1 MVEVVNAIAAVS
13 PLLLQA
19 LVKAM
24 TSADKADDKVKLAF
38 IKAGADQSEVI
49 KTYYATR
56 IMLSSAK
63 DGGPAYTYEQAL
75 MICDKRRLTKT
86 AKPGDDLMTVE
97 EHGYFNAATV
107 HLVAA
112 RKRWGIATTSTQ
124 GAHNRAPRTPDVA
137 GVSVG
142 QKAAATRRAN
152 QTKALAA
159 IKVETVQDL
168 GAFLITALKHCE
180 AFAMKADKSDKL
192 VNEYLGVIKDA
203 LAEIAKIRAA

>member
-1 MVEVVNAIAAVS
+1 MVEIVNAIAAVS

-19 LVKAM
+19 LIKAM
-24 TSADKADDKVKLAF
+24 TTADKADDKVKAAF

-63 DGGPAYTYEQAL
+63 NGGPAYTYEQAL

-86 AKPGDDLMTVE
+86 AKPGDDLMTAE

-112 RKRWGIATTSTQ
+112 RKRWGIATTSSQ
-124 GAHNRAPRTPDVA
+124 GAHNRAPRTPDT
-137 GVSVG
+137 VSVG
-142 QKAAATRRAN
+142 QKAAATRREN

-159 IKVETVQDL
+159 IKVETVQDM
-168 GAFLITALKHCE
+168 GVFLITALKHCE

-203 LAEIAKIRAA
+203 LAEITKIHNA